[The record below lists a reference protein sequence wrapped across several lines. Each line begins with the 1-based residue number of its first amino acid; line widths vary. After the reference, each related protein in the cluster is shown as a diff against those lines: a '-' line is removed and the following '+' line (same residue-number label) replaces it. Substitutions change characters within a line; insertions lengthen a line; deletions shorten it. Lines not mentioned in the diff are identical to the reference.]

1 MVVYPKIVPVPIRRR
16 LTTREQIISDYQL
29 ADFEAARLRLNEL
42 RETGVLESDMG
53 YEKLEMF
60 QAHTD
65 YLETVL
71 QEAKIKRSELNGL
84 IEVLDGMSKQAHAQI
99 KYCSITLSQLQKR
112 Q

>member
-1 MVVYPKIVPVPIRRR
+1 MLRRCP
-16 LTTREQIISDYQL
+16 TTREDIISTYQL

-53 YEKLEMF
+53 YESLEVF

-65 YLETVL
+65 FLETVL
-71 QEAKIKRSELNGL
+71 QEAKIKRSDLNGL
-84 IEVLDGMSKQAHAQI
+84 IEVLESMSKQAHNQI

>member
-1 MVVYPKIVPVPIRRR
+1 MSEQLGRR
-16 LTTREQIISDYQL
+16 LTTRADIISTYQL
-29 ADFEAARLRLNEL
+29 TDFEAARLRLNEL

-53 YEKLEMF
+53 YKQLEVF

-65 YLETVL
+65 FLETVL
-71 QEAKIKRSELNGL
+71 QEAKIKRSELSGL
-84 IEVLDGMSKQAHAQI
+84 IEVLDSMSKQAHAQI

>member
-1 MVVYPKIVPVPIRRR
+1 M
-16 LTTREQIISDYQL
+16 TREQIISDYQL
-29 ADFEAARLRLNEL
+29 SDFEATRLGLNSL

-53 YEKLEMF
+53 YEKLEQF

-65 YLETVL
+65 FLETIL

-84 IEVLDGMSKQAHAQI
+84 IEVLDSMSKQAHAQI
-99 KYCSITLSQLQKR
+99 KYCSITLSQLAKR

>member
-1 MVVYPKIVPVPIRRR
+1 MQGGVAI
-16 LTTREQIISDYQL
+16 TRQDIISTYQL
-29 ADFEAARLRLNEL
+29 SDFEAIRLSLNSL

-53 YEKLEMF
+53 YEKLEQF

-65 YLETVL
+65 FLETIL
-71 QEAKIKRSELNGL
+71 QEAKIKRSDLNGL
-84 IEVLDGMSKQAHAQI
+84 IEVLESMSKQAHAQI